1 MRRAHL
7 DAARDR
13 GDLRGQAG
21 VLRPD
26 VLLRLPRLFPRR
38 RAGRVR
44 VGGHHGEGRHMI
56 TVELVGDKE
65 LIASLGAR
73 GEKVKREVVK
83 AITGDTLKL
92 EAKIKAKLS
101 GDVLNVVSGN
111 LRASIHSV
119 LPVEQGGGLVRGTV
133 GQSGDVK
140 YGRIHEYG
148 GKTSAHVIEAKGNA
162 LAFMWKGNQVFFKR
176 VNHPGSVMPQRSF
189 MRSSLREM
197 QP

>member
-1 MRRAHL
+1 
-7 DAARDR
+7 
-13 GDLRGQAG
+13 
-21 VLRPD
+21 
-26 VLLRLPRLFPRR
+26 
-38 RAGRVR
+38 
-44 VGGHHGEGRHMI
+44 MI

-197 QP
+197 QPVLLADVEAAVNRGIKP